1 MTAWETL
8 GIKPTNEEPA
18 IKRAYAAKL
27 KIIRPDEDPEGFQQL
42 REARDEALYLAPF
55 VNDEGEEW
63 QDDDWNCDYE
73 YDEDY
78 SDYEGDEKKP
88 ITFELDDICRDKEQG
103 PLETLDI
110 SAATSEELEEANR
123 PEAAIKEAELRE
135 AESREAATSTFID
148 MRDHKISVPSQEHCH
163 DKPEE
168 ASHQRPQQSEHSN
181 QYINADQ
188 CDQPLSEHAPLITG
202 YAPGDTEL
210 ENEDVQGNENRL
222 SNEDTLTIES
232 VDHELEQLCGPWS
245 KWDIAPWHS
254 FIKEIRE
261 QSFQLSNYAEHKIL
275 ISLSEAIIPLTPR
288 TERERANLTNIFS
301 LLDMEFGWRHND
313 RHVYNILGD
322 KQAEQLM
329 DYIRDR
335 LSNRDHNQ
343 PRVYYDAIGFPMLK
357 EQDFIDYLGKKDSIY
372 QRYYEQCREHGN
384 QYQFSWSWP
393 GFLFCPLWLAHRCN
407 DGMEALI
414 GISYTIALV
423 ILIYGYNNNNTLMA
437 LTGVTLVAALHILIG
452 IFGKRILISTMATA
466 FTELEMDKKLT
477 AKERLLALKKLGQG
491 GRKAISDLI
500 LGNIGIA
507 VILIVILAIFTG
519 G

>member
-73 YDEDY
+73 YDEEY

-88 ITFELDDICRDKEQG
+88 ITSELADICRDKEQG
-103 PLETLDI
+103 SQETLDI
-110 SAATSEELEEANR
+110 SAVTSDELEEANR
-123 PEAAIKEAELRE
+123 PEFAIRESEIRDAEGRE
-135 AESREAATSTFID
+135 AVTSTFID
-148 MRDHKISVPSQEHCH
+148 MRDHKISVPSQEHCNE
-163 DKPEE
+163 KPE
-168 ASHQRPQQSEHSN
+168 
-181 QYINADQ
+181 D
-188 CDQPLSEHAPLITG
+188 APHITG
-202 YAPGDTEL
+202 YAPGNDTEL
-210 ENEDVQGNENRL
+210 DNEDAQVSENRL
-222 SNEDTLTIES
+222 SNEDTMSIES
-232 VDHELEQLCGPWS
+232 VDHELERLCGPWS

-301 LLDMEFGWRHND
+301 LLDMEYGWRHND

-322 KQAEQLM
+322 QQAQQLM

-335 LSNRDHNQ
+335 LANRDQNQ

-414 GISYTIALV
+414 GITYTIALV
-423 ILIYGYNNNNTLMA
+423 ILIYGYNNDNTLMA
-437 LTGVTLVAALHILIG
+437 LTGVALVAALHILLG